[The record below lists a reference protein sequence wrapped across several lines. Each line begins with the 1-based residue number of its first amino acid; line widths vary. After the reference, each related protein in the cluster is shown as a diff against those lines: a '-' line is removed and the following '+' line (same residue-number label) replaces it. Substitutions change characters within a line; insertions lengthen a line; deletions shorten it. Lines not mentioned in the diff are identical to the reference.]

1 MYVYV
6 VLCTCASTGLLTQ
19 LIKMLLRKVA
29 MTHDELHI
37 HMNGWKMME
46 VAVKIFCRVYIIIAT
61 TVATLF
67 CLTIPVDAFITYIY
81 LFFITIGII
90 LLILPSVISLAVVML
105 RWCEETAV
113 NVLPSTCDFSHLQ
126 EANEEANEVKQIE
139 VGLEPWPVAD
149 GTAKDTNEYSI
160 EFSPKLR
167 VARSRLY
174 RSQFFQVNMRLKAL
188 AEI

>member
-29 MTHDELHI
+29 MTHDELHV

-46 VAVKIFCRVYIIIAT
+46 VAVKIFCRVYIIIAA

-67 CLTIPVDAFITYIY
+67 CLTIPADTFVTYIY

-90 LLILPSVISLAVVML
+90 LLIVPSVISLAVSVML
-105 RWCEETAV
+105 RWYEERAV
-113 NVLPSTCDFSHLQ
+113 SVLLFTCDFSHLQDDFSHLQ
-126 EANEEANEVKQIE
+126 EANDVKQIE

-149 GTAKDTNEYSI
+149 CTAKDTNEY
-160 EFSPKLR
+160 
-167 VARSRLY
+167 
-174 RSQFFQVNMRLKAL
+174 
-188 AEI
+188 

>member
-46 VAVKIFCRVYIIIAT
+46 VAVKIFCRVYIIIAA

-67 CLTIPVDAFITYIY
+67 CLTIPEDTFITYIY
-81 LFFITIGII
+81 LFLITIGII
-90 LLILPSVISLAVVML
+90 VLIVPSVISLAVSVML
-105 RWCEETAV
+105 RWYEKTALSH
-113 NVLPSTCDFSHLQ
+113 LPFICDFSHLQ
-126 EANEEANEVKQIE
+126 QANEINQIE

-149 GTAKDTNEYSI
+149 GTVSSAARHDDGDWPKPTPRAGDLVERFDIEPYS
-160 EFSPKLR
+160 EFSAK
-167 VARSRLY
+167 
-174 RSQFFQVNMRLKAL
+174 
-188 AEI
+188 